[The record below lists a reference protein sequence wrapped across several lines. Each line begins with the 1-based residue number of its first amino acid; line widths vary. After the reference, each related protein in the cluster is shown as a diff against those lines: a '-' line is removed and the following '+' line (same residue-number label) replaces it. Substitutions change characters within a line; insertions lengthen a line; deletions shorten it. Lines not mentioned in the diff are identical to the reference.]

1 MSTAENTP
9 PRSHRRL
16 AETASAVLVLLLA
29 LVAAGV
35 VIAVGDRFRAR
46 ADVTTTGEQQLAP
59 RTRAVLEQVS
69 MLGPI
74 EIVVAVDGTA
84 VEPWSRQIVLDVL
97 DLFGNAGNVRAAEID
112 VSSAQGQADYAR
124 LLQRLIDR
132 EQNGI
137 DQHVEAVSAAA
148 ALASSAAESL
158 QQQFAP
164 AMPALA
170 NAITA
175 AGPNADAARSGLDQ
189 WAALLR
195 VSSRQLADAAAAAT
209 RAVTEPDPRL
219 PIPPLDDA
227 ETRLR
232 ATLLQRAAE
241 LEALAGDLREVAPL
255 DGAAAAT
262 TLADRVS
269 DLRDGLVREAEA
281 LTRLPRLDVLRVARA
296 LGASEVALVVGP
308 PGTGVTGVD
317 IRTLYE
323 PSIVV
328 ADGTRTMGDVRLRAE
343 ELLSS
348 AVSAI
353 GSTARP
359 IVVFTHGES
368 RPILDAAPFFTG
380 IRGRLSQRGIDIAE
394 WVATR
399 DAEPPTLNTL
409 NPDGVGPVVYIVLSP
424 DSSASARSEDD
435 LPGPER
441 AVALGRALGLLLARR
456 EPVLLSLYPSVL
468 PSYGELD
475 PVAAPLADLGIVAAT
490 ATPLLSRS
498 ADARASQVLT
508 EFSLLASGVEHPIHA
523 ATKNLP
529 TVLSWP
535 IALTTAE
542 DAALDTT
549 PLLSLPTGETVWGE
563 SQWLSLWRTQAN
575 QRHLMPDPPRYDA
588 GVDPAR
594 PAPGGS
600 WTLALAATRADQ
612 PADARSGRVVVVG
625 SNAWFTDA
633 LAFAYDATDNR
644 VTLRSPGNAE
654 LFEASILWL
663 AGQDELI
670 AASAGA
676 RARPRIKPLDAGTIT
691 AIRWAVV
698 AGLPLLSLGAGIAW
712 RVLRG

>member
-1 MSTAENTP
+1 MSTAETTP

-16 AETASAVLVLLLA
+16 AETASAVLVLVLA
-29 LVAAGV
+29 LVATGV
-35 VIAVGDRFRAR
+35 VIAVGDRFHAR

-112 VSSAQGQADYAR
+112 VSSPRGQAEYAN

-137 DQHVEAVSAAA
+137 DQHVEALTDAA
-148 ALASSAAESL
+148 ALASSAAEAL
-158 QQQFAP
+158 QQSYAP
-164 AMPALA
+164 ALPALGNTITADGA
-170 NAITA
+170 NATS
-175 AGPNADAARSGLDQ
+175 ARSGLDQ

-195 VSSRQLADAAAAAT
+195 VSSRQLADASVAAT
-209 RAVTEPDPRL
+209 RAITEPDPRL

-241 LEALAGDLREVAPL
+241 LEALAGDLREVATL
-255 DGAAAAT
+255 EGASAAV
-262 TLADRVS
+262 TLADRVR
-269 DLRDGLVREAEA
+269 DLRDSLVREAES
-281 LTRLPRLDVLRVARA
+281 LTRLPRLDVLRVAKA
-296 LGASEVALVVGP
+296 LGASEVALVIGP
-308 PGTGVTGVD
+308 PGSGVTGVD

-323 PSIVV
+323 PSIVA

-348 AVSAI
+348 AVSAV

-359 IVVFTHGES
+359 IVVITHGEG
-368 RPILDAAPFFTG
+368 RPILDAAPFFSG

-394 WVATR
+394 WVTVR
-399 DAEPPTLNTL
+399 DPEPPVLADL
-409 NPDGVGPVVYIVLSP
+409 NPDGLRPVVYIVLSP

-468 PSYGELD
+468 PSYGEQD

-490 ATPLLSRS
+490 ATPLLSRA

-523 ATKNLP
+523 ATQNLP

-542 DAALDTT
+542 DSALNTT
-549 PLLSLPTGETVWGE
+549 PLLSLPASETVWGE
-563 SQWLSLWRTQAN
+563 SQWLRLWRTPAN
-575 QRHLMPDPPRYDA
+575 QRHLLSDPPRYDA

-600 WTLALAATRADQ
+600 WTVALAASRADQ
-612 PADARSGRVVVVG
+612 PADARTGRVVVVG

-676 RARPRIKPLDAGTIT
+676 RARPRIKPLDTGTIT
-691 AIRWAVV
+691 AIRWALV

-712 RVLRG
+712 RFLRG